1 VNAVNS
7 VFIGASNEVGEFRAG
22 TMAKIIGDIVA
33 SSPVGAVVAVTVGG
47 AATMAVAG
55 IWSLLFPGL
64 RNARR
69 LDRREA

>member
-1 VNAVNS
+1 
-7 VFIGASNEVGEFRAG
+7 
-22 TMAKIIGDIVA
+22 
-33 SSPVGAVVAVTVGG
+33 
-47 AATMAVAG
+47 MAVAG